1 MVNVKIPIVYREDP
15 AAYDEQTYIYEM
27 QLGPD
32 NKQDYLTGKLIGLQ
46 MEAIANS
53 VQLQLPQSAMID
65 SVNHHDINPNMPLSQ
80 FIESLKRH
88 DDYFS
93 VLLFDKNNLTVP
105 QSQII
110 QDIKNNTNKV
120 SESNKNTQQ
129 SNQANSNQQP
139 SNQTNMNTQQSN
151 QTNSN
156 QQPSDQTMPSDN
168 SQLNQATDQKSPET
182 NMPTNTKQTPALQVL
197 HVQKVGHRSY
207 NPIDISTGKLPD
219 DNDMI
224 NQIGMSRINRLP
236 WSAIKDLVLKHKDVI
251 FDNPV
256 MILPDNASVT
266 ALRRKKVA
274 NDSGLDESDLK
285 DSTEEPLGTFINA
298 NHYFKIIAFILKQD
312 EASNTMTYDTDLSQ
326 PDESDIN
333 NTNAVTNKPTTIND
347 TLANNVPNNTIS
359 NINTQESDPNMT
371 ESTNNQ
377 SINDIINLV
386 NNSNTVNKQIL
397 EKLETLNTQ
406 LTKQKEDISDLP
418 KEVIQ
423 FANTNDPKQRAQ
435 NVFTF
440 LDNVMNTVSTTN
452 PISIAYVQQLLQNP
466 SLFLKA
472 IRYLGTI
479 DVSTNAK

>member
-110 QDIKNNTNKV
+110 QDIKENTNKV
-120 SESNKNTQQ
+120 NELDINTQQ
-129 SNQANSNQQP
+129 SNQTNSNQQP
-139 SNQTNMNTQQSN
+139 SNQTNMNTQQS
-151 QTNSN
+151 
-156 QQPSDQTMPSDN
+156 DQTMQSDN
-168 SQLNQATDQKSPET
+168 SQSNQTTNQKSQET
-182 NMPTNTKQTPALQVL
+182 HMPTNTKQTPALQVL

-285 DSTEEPLGTFINA
+285 GSTEEPLGTFINA

-333 NTNAVTNKPTTIND
+333 DANAVNNKATTIND
-347 TLANNVPNNTIS
+347 TLANNTSNNTSS
-359 NINTQESDPNMT
+359 NINTQESDPNMI
-371 ESTNNQ
+371 ESTNSQ

-397 EKLETLNTQ
+397 DKLETLNTQ
-406 LTKQKEDISDLP
+406 LTKQQEDISDLP

-466 SLFLKA
+466 NLFLKA

>member
-110 QDIKNNTNKV
+110 QDIKDNTNKV
-120 SESNKNTQQ
+120 SES
-129 SNQANSNQQP
+129 
-139 SNQTNMNTQQSN
+139 NMNTQQSN

-156 QQPSDQTMPSDN
+156 QQPSGQTMPGDN

-312 EASNTMTYDTDLSQ
+312 EASNTMT
-326 PDESDIN
+326 
-333 NTNAVTNKPTTIND
+333 
-347 TLANNVPNNTIS
+347 
-359 NINTQESDPNMT
+359 
-371 ESTNNQ
+371 
-377 SINDIINLV
+377 
-386 NNSNTVNKQIL
+386 
-397 EKLETLNTQ
+397 
-406 LTKQKEDISDLP
+406 
-418 KEVIQ
+418 
-423 FANTNDPKQRAQ
+423 
-435 NVFTF
+435 
-440 LDNVMNTVSTTN
+440 
-452 PISIAYVQQLLQNP
+452 
-466 SLFLKA
+466 
-472 IRYLGTI
+472 
-479 DVSTNAK
+479 

>member
-65 SVNHHDINPNMPLSQ
+65 NINHHDINPNMPLSQ

-93 VLLFDKNNLTVP
+93 VLLFDKNNLTVS

-110 QDIKNNTNKV
+110 QDIKDNTNKV
-120 SESNKNTQQ
+120 SESDMNTQQ

-139 SNQTNMNTQQSN
+139 S
-151 QTNSN
+151 
-156 QQPSDQTMPSDN
+156 DQTMQSDN
-168 SQLNQATDQKSPET
+168 LQTKQTTDQKSQET

-333 NTNAVTNKPTTIND
+333 DANAVNNKSTTIND
-347 TLANNVPNNTIS
+347 TLANNTSNNTSS

-466 SLFLKA
+466 NLFLKA

>member
-110 QDIKNNTNKV
+110 QDIKENTNKV
-120 SESNKNTQQ
+120 NELDI
-129 SNQANSNQQP
+129 
-139 SNQTNMNTQQSN
+139 NTQQSN

-156 QQPSDQTMPSDN
+156 QQSSDQTMQSDN
-168 SQLNQATDQKSPET
+168 SQSNQVTDQKSPET
-182 NMPTNTKQTPALQVL
+182 NILTNTKQTPALQVL

-312 EASNTMTYDTDLSQ
+312 EESNTMTYDTDLSQ

-333 NTNAVTNKPTTIND
+333 NTNAVNNKPTTIND
-347 TLANNVPNNTIS
+347 TLANNVTNNTIS

-452 PISIAYVQQLLQNP
+452 PISIDYVQQLLQNP

>member
-110 QDIKNNTNKV
+110 QDIKENTNKV
-120 SESNKNTQQ
+120 NELD
-129 SNQANSNQQP
+129 
-139 SNQTNMNTQQSN
+139 MNTQQSN

-156 QQPSDQTMPSDN
+156 QTNSNQQTSDQTMQSDN
-168 SQLNQATDQKSPET
+168 SQSNQVTDQKSPET
-182 NMPTNTKQTPALQVL
+182 NILTNTKQTPALQVL

-207 NPIDISTGKLPD
+207 NPIDIGTGKLPD

-298 NHYFKIIAFILKQD
+298 NHYFKIIVFILKQD

-333 NTNAVTNKPTTIND
+333 NANAVNNKSTTIND
-347 TLANNVPNNTIS
+347 TLANNASNNTSS

-371 ESTNNQ
+371 ESTNSP

-452 PISIAYVQQLLQNP
+452 PISIDYVQQLLQNP

>member
-110 QDIKNNTNKV
+110 QDIKENTNKV
-120 SESNKNTQQ
+120 NELDI
-129 SNQANSNQQP
+129 
-139 SNQTNMNTQQSN
+139 NTQQSN

-156 QQPSDQTMPSDN
+156 QQSSDQTMQSDN
-168 SQLNQATDQKSPET
+168 SQSNQVTDQKSPET
-182 NMPTNTKQTPALQVL
+182 NILTNTKQTPALQVL

-333 NTNAVTNKPTTIND
+333 NTNAVNNKPTTIND
-347 TLANNVPNNTIS
+347 TLANNVTNNTIS

-452 PISIAYVQQLLQNP
+452 PISIDYVQQLLQNP

>member
-80 FIESLKRH
+80 FIESFKRH

-110 QDIKNNTNKV
+110 QDIKDNTNKV
-120 SESNKNTQQ
+120 SESDMNTQQ
-129 SNQANSNQQP
+129 SSQANSNQQ
-139 SNQTNMNTQQSN
+139 S
-151 QTNSN
+151 
-156 QQPSDQTMPSDN
+156 SDQTMQSDN
-168 SQLNQATDQKSPET
+168 LQTKQTTDQKSQET
-182 NMPTNTKQTPALQVL
+182 NILTNTKQTPALQVL

-207 NPIDISTGKLPD
+207 NPIDIGTGKLPD

-333 NTNAVTNKPTTIND
+333 DANAVNNKSTTIND
-347 TLANNVPNNTIS
+347 TLANNTSNNTSS